1 MNPLPARTLDRN
13 RHRRRRGFTLMEM
26 IVVVTI
32 IALLAGL
39 VVPRLWQHVGSAKET
54 VAASEAANL
63 EKQIYAYML
72 DTGMDKPSDDFDLT
86 LLLLPPDQD
95 GGPNGPY
102 LNKEEDL
109 LDPWE
114 VPYVLRIPG
123 EVNYDFDVLSGGPDL
138 EIGTEDDI
146 TN

>member
-1 MNPLPARTLDRN
+1 MNTVKNNSPN
-13 RHRRRRGFTLMEM
+13 RRRRGFTLMEM

-39 VVPRLWQHVGSAKET
+39 VVPRLWSRVGAAKES
-54 VAASEAANL
+54 VAKSEVKNL

-72 DTGMDKPSDDFDLT
+72 DTGMDRPSADLD
-86 LLLLPPDQD
+86 LSVLLLPPDQD

-114 VPYVLRIPG
+114 AAYALRVPG
-123 EVNYDFDVLSGGPDL
+123 DVNYDFDIVSAGEDGELGTPDDL
-138 EIGTEDDI
+138 V
-146 TN
+146 NN